1 MSEPTEYD
9 LQQDQRIIPLEEILS
24 QAAEPPTGDEFSYP
38 VVGQGWSAS
47 MWSWMTLGQGSGL
60 LDVGGRPYWLR
71 DFNNATNTARLSV
84 STTVGTANAILRGY
98 FHELSQ
104 DVAVSLPMPSGATIT
119 YHICLTFDPRNEKN
133 AEGPISVETY
143 SGTPPK
149 TFGRHHL
156 VLWTVQRSA
165 NQLLTDAVVMQVRQ
179 KVAPTITVDTE
190 GQRDLLDLNGLL
202 WGTMCLVSETGE
214 MYRAGGSGEDVGGP
228 NMWLSL
234 TSPAWTDSTSNV
246 HQQNP
251 GSAMPA
257 WRRIGDRV
265 EFKGRIRQASGTA
278 YQAGNDYTPIPN
290 APDVGIGGRW
300 AGGCNSRNQPVML
313 WGNRGSKPV
322 VVSNTTSPWIE
333 LSGLS
338 YYWK

>member
-47 MWSWMTLGQGSGL
+47 MWSWMTLGQGAGL

-202 WGTMCLVSETGE
+202 WGTVCLVSETGE

-234 TSPAWTDSTSNV
+234 TSPAWTDSTSNA
-246 HQQNP
+246 HQHDTA
-251 GSAMPA
+251 GSAPS
-257 WRRIGDRV
+257 WRRVGDRV
-265 EFKGRIRQASGTA
+265 EFRGRIKQASGTP

-290 APDVGIGGRW
+290 APDVGVAGRTT
-300 AGGCNSRNQPVML
+300 GGCNGRGDPVFARFF
-313 WGNRGSKPV
+313 RGAKPV
-322 VVSNTTSPWIE
+322 VVSNSTTPWID
-333 LSGLS
+333 LTGLS